1 MSEATQPKK
10 SNRILSVDV
19 LRGITIV
26 FMILIDDPAGK
37 RFDFMTH
44 PVWMGLTL
52 ADFVFPTFITL
63 VGVSMYFSL
72 RKYNFM
78 PCKQSIWRVFRRFVL
93 LLLFGWA
100 VTMVAHGFVALF
112 AGKDVIQAMFDFA
125 NMRFLGVI
133 PRIAICYFIGALIVL
148 LVHNKKVLI
157 GIIVAI
163 LIGYSIVLIAGNGFE
178 LNDTTNILSTF
189 DQTVLGREHMYKMP
203 IDAEGTAT
211 VYLDPEGALSTVP
224 CIAQVL
230 LGFFIGGIIG
240 DKKKDNNAKVMYMF
254 LVGFSLLALGFI
266 FSPAIPAF
274 KKAWTSTFV
283 LITVGSDACL
293 LALLTW
299 IIDIK
304 GHKKWITFFR
314 VYGSN
319 ALITF
324 AAMDII
330 WVILAG
336 FKLTKAAYNF
346 FLPICFGVTGLA
358 TILTTGLFI
367 LAWYVVL
374 YLLDKKKIYIR
385 L

>member
-1 MSEATQPKK
+1 MSEIAQK
-10 SNRILSVDV
+10 SKRILSVDV

-37 RFDFMTH
+37 KFEFMCH
-44 PVWMGLTL
+44 PIWMGLTL

-72 RKYNFM
+72 KKYDFK
-78 PCKQSIWRVFRRFVL
+78 PCKQSIFRVVRRFIL
-93 LLLFGWA
+93 LMLFGW
-100 VTMVAHGFVALF
+100 VVVMVAHGFSAAF
-112 AGKDVIQAMFDFA
+112 AGKDWVLTAFDFA
-125 NMRFLGVI
+125 NMRILGVI
-133 PRIAICYFIGALIVL
+133 PRIAICYFIGALIIL
-148 LVHNKKVLI
+148 LVRNKKVII
-157 GIIVAI
+157 GIIAAI
-163 LIGYSIVLIAGNGFE
+163 LIGYCILLIAGNGFDF
-178 LNDTTNILSTF
+178 NDTNNILSTI
-189 DQTVLGREHMYKMP
+189 DQSVLGREHMYKMA
-203 IDAEGTAT
+203 IDEQGTAT
-211 VYLDPEGALSTVP
+211 IFFDPEGLASTIP
-224 CIAQVL
+224 CVAQVL
-230 LGFFIGGIIG
+230 LGFLIGGIIC

-254 LVGFSLLALGFI
+254 IVGFSLLALGFI
-266 FSPAIPAF
+266 FSPAVPIF

-283 LITVGSDACL
+283 LVTVGSDACL

-304 GHKKWITFFR
+304 GHKKWTTFFR

-319 ALITF
+319 AIISF

-336 FKLTKAAYNF
+336 LKLTKLAYNF
-346 FLPICFGVTGLA
+346 FLPICCGVTGLA
-358 TILTTGLFI
+358 SVLTTGLFV